1 MFTFGFLV
9 GLIVGWNFLSQ
20 PEFIRVRVE
29 KVKNWMDVS
38 NIIFYEQGKNMNWS
52 KFLLGIRSDF
62 KKFVHVNIYIIIV
75 RRMDSMGFR

>member
-29 KVKNWMDVS
+29 KVKNW
-38 NIIFYEQGKNMNWS
+38 IHEKL
-52 KFLLGIRSDF
+52 K
-62 KKFVHVNIYIIIV
+62 
-75 RRMDSMGFR
+75 